1 MVIKLRFPYYTTT
14 TLEDLIT
21 HWYKAH
27 NFTEPTDL
35 SVHNIGFEN
44 QIFINCRP
52 TQASYMKVGNF
63 QEIVLDS
70 RLPHINQR
78 EQFFH
83 ELCHALRHAG
93 RQLIMPKDFYA
104 LQERDARHF
113 TLYASLPYHMIKEYT
128 LSDPEI
134 INLWSQ
140 DFNIPLE
147 VCQERLE
154 KIKRRPI
161 VPVKSHF
168 IT

>member
-1 MVIKLRFPYYTTT
+1 MRFPYYTTT

-21 HWYKAH
+21 QWYKIR
-27 NFTEPTDL
+27 NFTIPTDL
-35 SVHNIGFEN
+35 SVHKIGLEN
-44 QIFINCRP
+44 QIFVKCRP
-52 TQASYMKVGNF
+52 TQASYMKVGKF

-70 RLPHINQR
+70 RLPQIHQR

-93 RQLIMPKDFYA
+93 RQLIMPKDFYE

-134 INLWSQ
+134 INQWSQ
-140 DFNIPLE
+140 DFKIPLN

-154 KIKRRPI
+154 KIMRRPI
-161 VPVKSHF
+161 VPVKNHF

>member
-1 MVIKLRFPYYTTT
+1 MIDLKYPCYTTT

-21 HWYKAH
+21 QWYKTH
-27 NFTEPTDL
+27 NFIKPTDL
-35 SVHNIGFEN
+35 SIYNIGFEN
-44 QIFINCRP
+44 QIFVKSSP
-52 TQASYMKVGNF
+52 TQASYMRVGKF

-70 RLPHINQR
+70 RLPNINQR

-93 RQLIMPKDFYA
+93 RQLIMPEDFYD

-128 LSDPEI
+128 LSIPEI
-134 INLWSQ
+134 IDIWSQ
-140 DFNIPLE
+140 DFHIPADI
-147 VCQERLE
+147 CQERLE

-161 VPVKSHF
+161 VTVHRRF